1 MEKRKKFGIYGDNIA
16 IALIIIGFLMMVQ
29 PITMVLYSFGF
40 TVILIGVVLFNI
52 TSHY

>member
-16 IALIIIGFLMMVQ
+16 IVLIIIGFLMMVQ

-40 TVILIGVVLFNI
+40 SVILIGVVLFNI